1 MLDIK
6 FIKENKEIVATAC
19 KNKNRDINL
28 DELLALYEEKKS
40 LRTEL
45 DELNKKR
52 NEAAQ
57 ARDIETGK
65 KLKEVAEELE
75 KKSAESEKKY
85 LAMMLR
91 VPNIPSVDTPVGKDE
106 SENKVLRKWG
116 EPTVFDF
123 TPKDHVEIGGDLGVI
138 DIETAVEVAGPRFAY
153 LKGDLALL
161 QFALV
166 NFCFETLSSKETL
179 EKIAKDANINLT
191 IKPFIPVVPPV
202 FIKPAVQNRMARFLT
217 PEEHYMFP
225 EDDLMLIGSAE
236 HTMGPMHMDEILDE
250 KELPLRYVGYST
262 AFRRE
267 AGSYGKDTKGIL
279 RVHQFDKVEMEIFSL
294 PEHGIEEQNFLVAIQ
309 EYILKSLNLP
319 YQVIAVCT
327 GDMGF
332 PDNRQV
338 DIETWMPG
346 QNKYRETHSA
356 DFMAGF
362 QARRLNTR
370 VKRADGKTDHVHMND
385 ATAIAVGR
393 MLIAIVENFQTKG
406 GGVVIPEALRKYM
419 FGKTTIEKVSI

>member
-6 FIKENKEIVATAC
+6 FIKENKEIVASAC

-28 DELLALYEEKKS
+28 DELLALYEEKKN
-40 LRTEL
+40 LRTAL

-52 NEAAQ
+52 NEAAKV
-57 ARDIETGK
+57 RDIEAGK
-65 KLKEVAEELE
+65 KLKEEAEELE
-75 KKSAESEKKY
+75 KKSADAEKKY
-85 LAMMLR
+85 LALMLK
-91 VPNIPSVDTPVGKDE
+91 VPNIPSVDTPLGKDE

-116 EPTVFDF
+116 EPTQFDF

-138 DIETAVEVAGPRFAY
+138 DVETAVEVAGPRFAY

-179 EKIAKDANINLT
+179 EKIAKDANINLP

-236 HTMGPMHMDEILDE
+236 HTMGPMHMDEIMEE
-250 KELPLRYVGYST
+250 KDLPLRYVGYST

-370 VKRADGKTDHVHMND
+370 VKRGDGKTDHVHMND

-393 MLIAIVENFQTKG
+393 MLIAIVENFQTKE
-406 GGVVIPEALRKYM
+406 GGVVIPEVLRKYM
-419 FGKTTIEKVSI
+419 FGKSAIEKVSI